1 MIYSASQRDRS
12 GQDGLEVVMAECDGF
27 DVQRRPVGKR
37 IRVRMPLSSVA

>member
-12 GQDGLEVVMAECDGF
+12 GQHGLEVVMALCDGF

-37 IRVRMPLSSVA
+37 VRVRLPLPAGA